1 MNKEI
6 RPTVGTP
13 AKPYNPGGPAA
24 VVGTN
29 PGKKPAPVNSGGAG
43 L

>member
-1 MNKEI
+1 MSD
-6 RPTVGTP
+6 TVGVP
-13 AKPYNPGGPAA
+13 SKPYNPSGP

-29 PGKKPAPVNSGGAG
+29 PGKKPAPVDPRGA